1 MKDITENH
9 QQDQALVKKVLSGN
23 THAFSLIIKN
33 TERLVAQI
41 VFKMISNDEDKKDI
55 AQDVYLKAFRNLG
68 TFKFQSKLS
77 TWIGQ
82 IAYNTC
88 VNHLEKKKLVLLDKF
103 FTDSDT
109 ETDEELL
116 EKSGQNKNE
125 LISNDTEELVFHN
138 ELAQVLKAEIDKLS
152 PVYKT
157 LITLFHHEELS
168 HTEIAQITEL
178 PEGTIK
184 NYLFRARKI
193 LKNNLL
199 KNYKKEDL

>member
-1 MKDITENH
+1 MKNVTENNV
-9 QQDQALVKKVLSGN
+9 QDHLLVKKVLSGD
-23 THAFSLIIKN
+23 TQAFAMIIKN

-41 VFKMISNDEDKKDI
+41 VFKMISHDEDKKDI
-55 AQDVYLKAFRNLG
+55 AQDVYIKAFRNLG

-88 VNHLEKKKLVLLDKF
+88 INHLEKKKLVLLDTF
-103 FTDSDT
+103 YTDN

-116 EKSGQNKNE
+116 ENAGHNNHE
-125 LISNDTEELVFHN
+125 TLRNDTEESLFHN
-138 ELAQVLKAEIDKLS
+138 ELAQVLKTETDKL
-152 PVYKT
+152 PPIYKT

-168 HTEIAQITEL
+168 HTEIAEITAL

-184 NYLFRARKI
+184 NYLFRARKM